1 MAAGSGFCNRPG
13 ALAKIR
19 RIVNGSVVAGGFSPA
34 EGRLRQMVPR
44 RERIVVIDDTEMVRK
59 VLVQY
64 LERLGF
70 STLEAADGEEG
81 LDVIRA
87 NRPDLVLCDLRMP
100 NLDGLGLLK
109 VLKQES
115 PDLPIVVMSGA
126 GLLHDAI
133 GALQLGAWD
142 YVEKPVELAVLEHA
156 INRALEKAALVE
168 ENRRYRAHLERLN
181 RDLEASLRLLAEDE
195 DAGRQIQVRMLPHNH
210 QRFGDYL
217 FTRDV
222 IPSSFL
228 SGDFIDVFRI
238 DPRHWGFYLADVS
251 GHGVSSALVTVL
263 LRTFVQ
269 RQVASSIES
278 GDDLV
283 LSPARLLMRLNE
295 EMARDHLDK
304 HLTIFYGVIDLQE
317 DTLLYANAGHFPW
330 PVLYDG
336 GAVTVLEQP
345 GVPVGMM
352 AHSRYLE
359 HRVPLTDSMSL
370 SVFSD
375 GVLEVLSQATLDAK
389 LEYLRGL
396 FGKPNVTVEQAKQEL
411 HLDGHS
417 SLPDD
422 VAILIIQRGGS
433 DGNRASA

>member
-1 MAAGSGFCNRPG
+1 
-13 ALAKIR
+13 
-19 RIVNGSVVAGGFSPA
+19 
-34 EGRLRQMVPR
+34 MVSR

-59 VLVQY
+59 VLVHH

-70 STLEAADGEEG
+70 ATLEAADGQEG

-87 NRPDLVLCDLRMP
+87 NKPDLVLCDLRMP
-100 NLDGLGLLK
+100 NLDGLG
-109 VLKQES
+109 VLKILKKES
-115 PDLPIVVMSGA
+115 PELPIIVMSGA
-126 GLLHDAI
+126 GLLQDAV

-142 YVEKPVELAVLEHA
+142 YVEKPVEFPVLEHA
-156 INRALEKAALVE
+156 LNKALEKAALVE
-168 ENRRYRAHLERLN
+168 DNRRYRAHLERLN

-195 DAGRQIQVRMLPHNH
+195 NAGRQIQVRMLPHNH

-269 RQVASSIES
+269 RHVASSIES
-278 GDDLV
+278 GDDLI
-283 LSPARLLMRLNE
+283 LSPARLLMRLND
-295 EMARDHLDK
+295 EMARDNLDK
-304 HLTIFYGVIDLQE
+304 HLTIFYGVIDQQE

-330 PVLYDG
+330 PVLCDG
-336 GAVTVLEQP
+336 SAVTVLEQP
-345 GVPVGMM
+345 GVPVGMLPRT
-352 AHSRYLE
+352 RYQQ
-359 HRVPLTDSMSL
+359 HRVALAPCMSL

-375 GVLEVLSQATLDAK
+375 GVLEVLSQSTLDEK

-396 FGKPNVTVEQAKQEL
+396 FGRPNVTIEQAIQEL
-411 HLDGHS
+411 HLDGLS
-417 SLPDD
+417 ALPDD
-422 VAILIIQRGGS
+422 VAMLIIQRGGNH
-433 DGNRASA
+433 GNRTSA